1 MHRSDV
7 HAHMQCIEAT
17 YMHRYNFYS
26 FGLPEPNEGQ
36 EDVGGQHGEVAQ
48 PPEIRPES
56 IESGIGKIFDF
67 IL

>member
-1 MHRSDV
+1 
-7 HAHMQCIEAT
+7 
-17 YMHRYNFYS
+17 MHRYNFYS

-56 IESGIGKIFDF
+56 IESGKGM
-67 IL
+67 ILTL